1 MTLSELFRWSNCV
14 MALPTQVKTYLSYWF
29 QLGRGVQM
37 PLGAGIVKPAAVL
50 ADGGYSTE
58 FEALWQQLVQPPI
71 AASSYLDGTEQTIA
85 QLLDTDWEIQD
96 CARCNLPIPMKVAG
110 LPPQSCPCDELKNL
124 PNIEEIPPRAP
135 IDSQAALRRL
145 CERLL

>member
-1 MTLSELFRWSNCV
+1 

-29 QLGRGVQM
+29 QLGRGVRM
-37 PLGAGIVKPAAVL
+37 PLAAGPVKPAAVL

-58 FEALWQQLVQPPI
+58 FEALWHQLTQPQM

-85 QLLDTDWEIQD
+85 QLLETTWEIQD

-110 LPPQSCPCDELKNL
+110 LPSQSCPCDALKIL
-124 PNIEEIPPRAP
+124 PDIAEIPPRAP
-135 IDSQAALRRL
+135 IDSQATLRRL